1 MQDQPQH
8 FHRDP
13 FTVTT
18 DRTGLNLDAAL
29 GLLRRTRWGNG
40 LTRDVLARAVAHSVC
55 FSLSHGPSL
64 IGFARV
70 ITDLA
75 TYAYL
80 TDVVI
85 DESWR
90 GQGLGRWL
98 VECIL
103 AHPDL
108 QGLRRLALVTLDAQA
123 LYQSFGFGTDT
134 GALTYMERRDGEH
147 PRTDPG

>member
-13 FTVTT
+13 FTITT
-18 DRTGLNLDAAL
+18 DRTGLDLDAAL
-29 GLLRRTRWGNG
+29 GLLRRTRWGGG

-55 FSLSHGPSL
+55 FRLSHETSL

-85 DESWR
+85 DEGWR

-123 LYQSFGFGTDT
+123 LYQPFGFGTDT
-134 GALTYMERRDGEH
+134 GTLTYMERRDGEH